1 MNCDQHSATW
11 LNIDDRNQL
20 WSKRHCG
27 NETSTLSSCIGLMKE
42 QRVYFIRIYFGMRW
56 KLLSCWSCKEIRPY
70 LQHLTVW
77 IPQFPDENR
86 IHLNLQCR
94 TLFQL
99 VIQLSILFRIF
110 WCNIAL
116 QQRIYEVWYI
126 DPVRSTISARLQELC
141 IFNWQFPTEHI
152 LTHDCSITT
161 GSVCYDIQFNREC
174 HSPNFCI
181 RSSQMLN
188 D

>member
-1 MNCDQHSATW
+1 
-11 LNIDDRNQL
+11 
-20 WSKRHCG
+20 
-27 NETSTLSSCIGLMKE
+27 
-42 QRVYFIRIYFGMRW
+42 
-56 KLLSCWSCKEIRPY
+56 
-70 LQHLTVW
+70 
-77 IPQFPDENR
+77 
-86 IHLNLQCR
+86 LNLQCR

-174 HSPNFCI
+174 HSPNFCTFQSDVERLKRQEVNNCQVCWI
-181 RSSQMLN
+181 IWKPTTSMMVQFLIHGRRLKYVLYV
-188 D
+188 